1 MPASYFL
8 GGVFMDDLIADVVSV
23 MMQIL
28 IGFAPE
34 RVDSFEFQ
42 LAGYI
47 CACVLFIV
55 TMIFIYRVCSSLV
68 RFVSSWFGRR

>member
-1 MPASYFL
+1 
-8 GGVFMDDLIADVVSV
+8 MDDLIADVVSV

-34 RVDSFEFQ
+34 RVGAFEFQ

-55 TMIFIYRVCSSLV
+55 TLIFIYRICSSMARLV
-68 RFVSSWFGRR
+68 ASWFGRR